1 VLDSTLQRGAY
12 FRHFFFD
19 RAILLRSECNKQ
31 SIACKKREKTEINI
45 SKDIE
50 DIQLYNEARVNEK
63 NKVKKIDNIIE
74 ELDLDVDT
82 AQMLLDDFMDQ
93 WSGFKIKINEALI
106 NLNHEEIRSIA
117 HSIKGAAGSLQLNE
131 IYLICKDLEQIA
143 KEQNDK
149 NIIETYKIYI
159 EKLILEIENN

>member
-1 VLDSTLQRGAY
+1 
-12 FRHFFFD
+12 
-19 RAILLRSECNKQ
+19 
-31 SIACKKREKTEINI
+31 
-45 SKDIE
+45 
-50 DIQLYNEARVNEK
+50 
-63 NKVKKIDNIIE
+63 
-74 ELDLDVDT
+74 
-82 AQMLLDDFMDQ
+82 MLLDDFMEQ